1 MKKILLTLTLILL
14 VCEAFPQTATGD
26 VTDIVTVDE
35 LDKNSIYDRIW
46 QPYIAKWDEK
56 TYVIAYSRQL
66 KGKTDMGDIICS
78 VSKDQGETW
87 GVPITIF
94 DSQIPNGTMRYA
106 YANAVLYKDPE
117 QDIMWLYAM
126 RCPRY
131 YRNSEESEMV
141 AAYSGDGGLTWFP
154 VELMVDHHS
163 PIITI
168 AGIKKLQEKEGNRYL
183 LPVHRNTLHADP
195 HGDRR
200 QFVLESRDLLHWKLA
215 NYVPLPEPKVFMH
228 EGNITDGDQDGEL
241 KMVTRTATYADYQQ
255 LDPPVAYSSVSK
267 DGGKTWSTGKPE
279 PDLFNTV
286 SKAFYGKD
294 SLGNHIYV
302 YSTGPKSERK
312 ELWYKV
318 KSPGEEWSEASRF
331 YYDNNRNSYPTLIE
345 EKAGE
350 WICTWDSSN
359 EPDRKRTVI
368 RFGRL
373 NVKDKV
379 TQLNN

>member
-1 MKKILLTLTLILL
+1 MNKIISTIIICLSIFNYAYT
-14 VCEAFPQTATGD
+14 QSSTGD

-35 LDKNSIYDRIW
+35 LAENSNYDRIW
-46 QPYIAKWDEK
+46 QPYMAQWDEQ

-66 KGKTDMGDIICS
+66 KGKVDMGDIVCS
-78 VSKDQGETW
+78 VSKDRGKTW
-87 GVPITIF
+87 GVPTTIF
-94 DSQIPNGTMRYA
+94 DSQVPNGTMRFA

-117 QDIMWLYAM
+117 QDILWLYAM

-168 AGIKKLQEKEGNRYL
+168 AGIKKLEDNRGRRYL
-183 LPVHRNTLHADP
+183 LPVHRNTKHADP

-215 NYVPLPEPKVFMH
+215 AYVPLPEPKVFMH
-228 EGNITDGDQDGEL
+228 EGNIAEGEREGEL
-241 KMVTRTATYADYQQ
+241 KMVTRTATYEDYQQ
-255 LDPPVAYSSVSK
+255 LNPPVAYSSVSI

-279 PDLFNTV
+279 PELFNTV
-286 SKAFYGKD
+286 SKAFFGKD

-302 YSTGPKSERK
+302 YSSGPQRERK
-312 ELWYKV
+312 ELWYKI
-318 KSPGEEWSEASRF
+318 KPPNQKWSEARRF

-350 WICTWDSSN
+350 WLCTWDSSN

-373 NVKDKV
+373 HIK
-379 TQLNN
+379 

>member
-1 MKKILLTLTLILL
+1 MNKIISTIIICLSIFNYAYT
-14 VCEAFPQTATGD
+14 QSSTGD

-35 LDKNSIYDRIW
+35 LAENSNYDRIW
-46 QPYIAKWDEK
+46 QPYMAQWDEQ

-66 KGKTDMGDIICS
+66 KGKVDMGDIVCS
-78 VSKDQGETW
+78 VSKDRGKTW
-87 GVPITIF
+87 GVPTTIF
-94 DSQIPNGTMRYA
+94 DSQVPNGTMRFA

-117 QDIMWLYAM
+117 QDILWLYAM

-168 AGIKKLQEKEGNRYL
+168 AGIKKLEDNRGRRYL
-183 LPVHRNTLHADP
+183 LPVHRNTKHADP

-215 NYVPLPEPKVFMH
+215 AYVPLPEPKVFMH
-228 EGNITDGDQDGEL
+228 EGNIAEGEREGEL
-241 KMVTRTATYADYQQ
+241 KMVTRTATYEDYQQ
-255 LDPPVAYSSVSK
+255 LNPPVAYSSVSI
-267 DGGKTWSTGKPE
+267 DGGKTWSSGKPE
-279 PDLFNTV
+279 PELFNTV
-286 SKAFYGKD
+286 SKAFFGKD

-302 YSTGPKSERK
+302 YSSGPQRERK
-312 ELWYKV
+312 ELWYKI
-318 KSPGEEWSEASRF
+318 KPPNQKWSEARRF

-350 WICTWDSSN
+350 WLCTWDSSN

-373 NVKDKV
+373 HIK
-379 TQLNN
+379 

>member
-1 MKKILLTLTLILL
+1 MNKLISVILTVLNLL
-14 VCEAFPQTATGD
+14 NWAHAQTSTRD
-26 VTDIVTVDE
+26 VTDIVMVDE
-35 LDKNSIYDRIW
+35 LAENSIYDRIW
-46 QPYIAKWDEK
+46 QPYIAQWNEQ

-66 KGKTDMGDIICS
+66 KGKVDMGDIICS
-78 VSKDQGETW
+78 VSKDQGKNW

-94 DSQIPNGTMRYA
+94 DSQTPNGTMRFA

-117 QDIMWLYAM
+117 QDILWCYAM
-126 RCPRY
+126 RTPRY
-131 YRNSEESEMV
+131 YRDSEDSEMV
-141 AAYSGDGGLTWFP
+141 AAYSGDGGLSWFP
-154 VELMVDHHS
+154 VELVVDHHS

-168 AGIKKLQEKEGNRYL
+168 AGIYKVKENDGNRYL
-183 LPVHRNTLHADP
+183 LPVHRNTKRHDP

-215 NYVPLPEPKVFMH
+215 GYVPLPEPKVFLH
-228 EGNITDGDQDGEL
+228 EGNIAEGNEEGEL
-241 KMVTRTATYADYQQ
+241 KMVTRTATYEDYKQ
-255 LDPPVAYSSVSK
+255 LDPPMAYSSIST
-267 DGGKTWSTGKPE
+267 DGGRTWSVGKPE
-279 PDLFNTV
+279 PELYNAV
-286 SKAFYGKD
+286 SKAFFGKD

-302 YSTGPKSERK
+302 YSSGPAGERK

-318 KSPGEEWSEASRF
+318 KPPNQAWSEARRF

-350 WICTWDSSN
+350 WLCTWDSSN

-373 NVKDKV
+373 SSK
-379 TQLNN
+379 